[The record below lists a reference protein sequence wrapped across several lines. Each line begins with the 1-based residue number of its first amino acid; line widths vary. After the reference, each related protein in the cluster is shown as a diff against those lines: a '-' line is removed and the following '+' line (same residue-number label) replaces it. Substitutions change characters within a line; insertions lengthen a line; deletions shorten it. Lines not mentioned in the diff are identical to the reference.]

1 MQGYKIYKAT
11 VKNALYNAISKIY
24 IAFDLWTSSNCLLL
38 NRVTAYFLNTNFKTQ
53 SILLSSPEQSESH
66 YGVDI
71 ADQVITVI
79 EDFDI
84 ASKLGFFVLDNA
96 LNNDTAMEAIGARF
110 GFKPKERRL
119 RCAGYIINLI
129 TRHLLFRFNK
139 KLFKFKDTILA
150 NIQDK
155 LKR

>member
-1 MQGYKIYKAT
+1 M
-11 VKNALYNAISKIY
+11 KNALHNAISKIY
-24 IAFDLWTSSNCLLL
+24 IAFDLWTSGNCLSL
-38 NRVTAYFLNTNFKTQ
+38 NRVTAHFLDANFKTQ
-53 SILLSSPEQSESH
+53 SILLSSPEQSRSY

-96 LNNDTAMEAIGARF
+96 LNNDTAMEAIRARF
-110 GFKPKERRL
+110 GFKPKEQRL
-119 RCAGYIINLI
+119 HCAGHIINLI
-129 TRHLLFRFNK
+129 ARHLLFGFDK
-139 KLFKFKDTILA
+139 KLFEFKDAIPA
-150 NIQDK
+150 NMRDE